1 MGLSLQTTP
10 FTSQTVIYAF
20 VNIKIWI
27 SAALI
32 SLFVVVVW
40 FFRQGFSS
48 VVVVVC
54 NLWKCHWKQFSF
66 SFPFL
71 QTHNETTS
79 QVQCKGITKP
89 THLVQNELKHKHYNK
104 PTTQF
109 QYSITLS
116 SRCRCVWCFL
126 DLRARRWCCRPS
138 GTQSDVPHVCVMVW
152 LCATLLCTPV
162 WTDV

>member
-40 FFRQGFSS
+40 FFRRGFSS

-116 SRCRCVWCFL
+116 HAVAASGVFWISEPDADVAARLGHNQTCHMCV
-126 DLRARRWCCRPS
+126 
-138 GTQSDVPHVCVMVW
+138 
-152 LCATLLCTPV
+152 
-162 WTDV
+162 